1 MNLKAELKRL
11 SNYVVYAKVKVIDH
25 QTATSLNI
33 LGMVT
38 SGDDD
43 KDRRMMNDTQT
54 VRVSILK
61 LAEYYKNGIGFD
73 LSDPMDDVV
82 PIYELIV
89 GYLTLVGQY
98 LGSPG
103 FRSLTA
109 AAREGYQNLILKDA
123 FTLEYL
129 ADGLYP
135 LVDSYDLENKV
146 KNKKKTVLDIF
157 REHIQTGIEYNSNK
171 ILDEH
176 NSEYDDIEN
185 SAHRVALRTNLPK
198 QLIYKYEDMLELNL

>member
-1 MNLKAELKRL
+1 MNLKKELKGL
-11 SNYVVYAKVKVIDH
+11 ANYVVYAKVSVIDH
-25 QTATSLNI
+25 QSDTALSVR
-33 LGMVT
+33 GMVT
-38 SGDDD
+38 SGDENRD
-43 KDRRMMNDTQT
+43 KQMMAAAQT

-61 LAEYYKNGIGFD
+61 LAEYYKNGVGFD
-73 LSDPMDDVV
+73 LLDPEVDVV
-82 PIYELIV
+82 PIYERIV

-109 AAREGYQNLILKDA
+109 AAKAEYQNLILKDA

-135 LVDSYDLENKV
+135 LVDNYDLENKV

-157 REHIQTGIEYNSNK
+157 REHIQTGIEYNQNR

-176 NSEYDDIEN
+176 NDEYNNIN
-185 SAHRVALRTNLPK
+185 NAAHRVALRTNLPVE
-198 QLIYKYEDMLELNL
+198 LIYKYEDMLELNL